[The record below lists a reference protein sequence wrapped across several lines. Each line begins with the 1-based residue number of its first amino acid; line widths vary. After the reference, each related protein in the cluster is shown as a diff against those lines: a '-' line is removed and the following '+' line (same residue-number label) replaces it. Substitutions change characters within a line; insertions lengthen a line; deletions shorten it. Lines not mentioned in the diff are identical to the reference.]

1 LGIARVNRLAP
12 AIAFSEIAAG
22 SGGLE
27 VEMVAGSSALTS
39 AWATSP
45 LKLLV
50 PRPRGESVWAYLS
63 SFGGG
68 MVAGDQTSLDVKV
81 GDKARCFLSTQA
93 STKVYRNPRKRP
105 CSHSTLATLG
115 EESLL
120 ALVPDPV
127 QAFAGSTYSQRQ
139 TFHLPSSAGLVMV
152 DWFCSGRAARGECWA
167 FTRFQSRNEVFVD
180 GQRLLVDSLLL
191 DPADGSLTG
200 NHRMGRFHCLA
211 LLLIVGAP
219 FHAAVASLLAE
230 TGELPVTRRA
240 ALLTSA
246 SPVRNGALLRIA
258 GENVEEVGREIRRH
272 IAFLEPFLGD
282 NPWRRKP

>member
-1 LGIARVNRLAP
+1 VNRLGP
-12 AIAFSEIAAG
+12 AIEFSELAAG

-27 VEMVAGSSALTS
+27 VEMVSGRSALTS
-39 AWATSP
+39 AWASSP

-68 MVAGDQTSLDVKV
+68 MVAGDQTSLDVRL
-81 GDKARCFLSTQA
+81 GDQARCFLSTQA
-93 STKVYRNPRKRP
+93 STKIYRNPRQRP
-105 CSHSTLATLG
+105 CSHQMQATLG
-115 EESLL
+115 ESALL

-127 QAFAGSTYSQRQ
+127 QAFAGSSYSQRQ
-139 TFHLPSSAGLVMV
+139 VFHLPASAGLVLV

-167 FTRFQSRNEVFVD
+167 FTRFQSRNELFVD
-180 GQRLLVDSLLL
+180 GERLLVDSLLL
-191 DPADGSLTG
+191 DPADGAVDAP
-200 NHRMGRFHCLA
+200 HRTGRFHCLA

-219 FHAAVASLLAE
+219 FRDAVASLLAE

-240 ALLTSA
+240 PLLCSA
-246 SPVRNGALLRIA
+246 SPVRHGALLRVA
-258 GENVEEVGREIRRH
+258 GESVEEVGREIRRQ

-282 NPWRRKP
+282 NPWRRKS